1 MDKFQEMQS
10 FVAVVDAGS
19 FVRAA
24 DALGTSKAA
33 VSRHVAEL
41 EQRVGARLLNRT
53 TRKLSL
59 TDDGRAFYERCSE
72 ILEAI
77 DDAEAGLRARSGEAS
92 GRVRV
97 SAPVTLGILY
107 LAPLWGKFLA
117 LHPKVTLD
125 VSLSDRTVEP
135 VEEGFDLIIR
145 IAQAQPPSLIGRK
158 LATSRI
164 VLCASPAYLE
174 RHGEPAHPHELAQHD
189 VIAYSYWSSG
199 DEWRFDGPRG
209 QERVTVSARLYANNG
224 DTCRAA
230 ALEHQGIILQPDFLV
245 EEDLRAGRLKELL
258 PDYRLAELEIY
269 ALYASR
275 KQLPLK
281 LRYLIDF
288 LAESFEKP
296 AWLRPA
302 GKTSA
307 RVRK

>member
-1 MDKFQEMQS
+1 MDKFQQMQS

-24 DALGTSKAA
+24 DTLGASKAA

-41 EQRVGARLLNRT
+41 EQRIGARLLNRT

-77 DDAEAGLRARSGEAS
+77 DAAEAGLHARSGEAS
-92 GRVRV
+92 GRLRV
-97 SAPVTLGILY
+97 SAPVTLGNLY
-107 LAPLWGKFLA
+107 LAPLWGRFLA
-117 LHPKVTLD
+117 LHPRVTLE
-125 VSLSDRTVEP
+125 VSLSDRTVDV
-135 VEEGFDLIIR
+135 VEEGYDLAIR

-158 LATSRI
+158 LASSRI
-164 VLCASPAYLE
+164 VLCASPAYLK

-199 DEWRFDGPRG
+199 NEWRFDGPRG
-209 QERVTVSARLYANNG
+209 PVQVTVQPRLYANSG

-245 EEDLRAGRLKELL
+245 GEDLRAGRLQALL
-258 PDYRLAELEIY
+258 PDYHSPALEIY

-281 LRYLIDF
+281 LRYLVDF
-288 LAESFEKP
+288 LVQSFRRP
-296 AWLRPA
+296 AWQHPG